1 MDFKRAGVIQIT
13 TFPGLVESLAD
24 EVEGLGFS
32 VSDTHKTGLSTA
44 GSLEDCEVLNLQ
56 LRTALSVLWELAAF
70 EAGTADELY
79 RAVFD
84 LPWEDIVSPSEYV
97 SVISRV
103 DTPAIDNTM
112 FANQRTK
119 DAVVDRI
126 ASRLGK
132 RPDAGSEREGVVLNL
147 HWHER
152 RTWLLLNTSGAKLSD
167 RGYRRMPHK
176 APLREVLAA
185 GIVMATGY
193 DGSGPLVLPM
203 CGSGTLAVEAALLG
217 LGRAPGLLRSNY
229 GFMHLSGFG
238 AERWDSL
245 RSDARAASAKK
256 LGAPIIATDID
267 RSAVVAAR
275 KNAETAGV
283 DHLIDF
289 GVCDFAET
297 PVPRGG
303 GIVIVNPQYGRRLG
317 EIRHLEKAYA
327 RLGDFFKQKCAGYT
341 AYIFTGN
348 LELAKKV
355 GLRASRRRPFWN
367 ATIDC
372 RLLKYEIY
380 EGSRGD

>member
-1 MDFKRAGVIQIT
+1 MDFTRESVIQVT
-13 TFPGLVESLAD
+13 TFPGLTECLAD

-32 VSDTHKTGLSTA
+32 VADTHKTGLSTA
-44 GSLEDCEVLNLQ
+44 GSLRDCEVLNLR
-56 LRTALSVLWELAAF
+56 LHTALSVLWELAAF
-70 EAGTADELY
+70 EAETADELY

-84 LPWEDIVSPSEYV
+84 LPWEDIVSPTEYL
-97 SVISRV
+97 SVVSRV

-126 ASRLGK
+126 ASRLGS
-132 RPDAGSEREGVVLNL
+132 RPDAGSAREGVVLNL
-147 HWHER
+147 HWHGR
-152 RTWLLLNTSGAKLSD
+152 RAWLLLNTSGAKLSD

-185 GIVMATGY
+185 GIVMTTGY
-193 DGSGPLVLPM
+193 DGSRPLVLPM

-229 GFMHLSGFG
+229 GFMHLNGFD
-238 AERWDSL
+238 AERWNAL
-245 RSDARAASAKK
+245 RTEARAAGAKR
-256 LGAPIIATDID
+256 LPAPIIATDID
-267 RSAVVAAR
+267 RAAVAAAR
-275 KNAETAGV
+275 KNAQTAGV

-297 PVPRGG
+297 PVPPGG

-317 EIRHLEKAYA
+317 EIRQLEKTYG

-355 GLRASRRRPFWN
+355 GLRASRRIPFWN
-367 ATIDC
+367 ATIEC
-372 RLLKYEIY
+372 RLLKYDIY
-380 EGSRGD
+380 EGSRGN